1 MISASTLQISEPSCV
16 GGIGSIAADALEMV
30 ALGVELPRLAQS
42 LRREARMLPHQRVP
56 EQRPEPLVLPARVG
70 HHPIE
75 VVQHAGEEMVDIAFR
90 AGQFRVDRQP
100 VLRDEMGDDGI
111 TVANRLSPIDD
122 VGQLAARRRRGVENV
137 LVPERDA
144 GKPQE
149 REHLQA
155 ITVVVRNAEEFG
167 VGVEG
172 EHDIVTARGLL
183 HSQLC
188 LSLSTEQVPD

>member
-1 MISASTLQISEPSCV
+1 M
-16 GGIGSIAADALEMV
+16 
-30 ALGVELPRLAQS
+30 
-42 LRREARMLPHQRVP
+42 
-56 EQRPEPLVLPARVG
+56 
-70 HHPIE
+70 
-75 VVQHAGEEMVDIAFR
+75 
-90 AGQFRVDRQP
+90 
-100 VLRDEMGDDGI
+100 
-111 TVANRLSPIDD
+111 
-122 VGQLAARRRRGVENV
+122 

>member
-122 VGQLAARRRRGVENV
+122 VGNWPRGADEASKMCSCQKGT
-137 LVPERDA
+137 PASR
-144 GKPQE
+144 
-149 REHLQA
+149 
-155 ITVVVRNAEEFG
+155 RNANTF
-167 VGVEG
+167 
-172 EHDIVTARGLL
+172 R
-183 HSQLC
+183 
-188 LSLSTEQVPD
+188 P